1 MKRLLFICATL
12 AAMTF
17 VSCEKENKDDPKT
30 DYPYSF
36 YEPCMIWGSTM
47 DEVKQFMDGTY
58 SSWKLDQS
66 DSSEKD
72 LLYIDGKY
80 KTINM
85 SYTFKDGKLESC
97 YLAYPFRSDSFDKL
111 KSDLE
116 SRYHVE
122 MKWQGV
128 YSGIDLYSA
137 HSDVM
142 NMDISLTNSDSDD
155 MLHTIAVDFT
165 GTGPAPSDKIKL
177 EVTPS
182 NKATLNYTDLI
193 SILLTFPEAKEVS
206 YYDDF
211 FKTESFSLVDSQGST
226 IWEIQPASRQ
236 VFFLGNEIRIDVP
249 ISMYDKL
256 TKEGDYTFVITPNTI
271 LVDGRMLLEQRITYH
286 LTAIHPVI
294 EPFKLKFDGKVT
306 NTDELHFY
314 IPDDIEVCGWS
325 FCGGTVIYDED
336 NNESGKVYNFS
347 QVEDNHFYLI
357 LKMTATDATKR
368 YHFDV
373 DEGLIKGRTPLADI
387 PSAAATVYFQL

>member
-1 MKRLLFICATL
+1 
-12 AAMTF
+12 
-17 VSCEKENKDDPKT
+17 
-30 DYPYSF
+30 
-36 YEPCMIWGSTM
+36 M

-85 SYTFKDGKLESC
+85 SYTFKDGKL
-97 YLAYPFRSDSFDKL
+97 
-111 KSDLE
+111 
-116 SRYHVE
+116 
-122 MKWQGV
+122 
-128 YSGIDLYSA
+128 
-137 HSDVM
+137 
-142 NMDISLTNSDSDD
+142 
-155 MLHTIAVDFT
+155 
-165 GTGPAPSDKIKL
+165 
-177 EVTPS
+177 
-182 NKATLNYTDLI
+182 
-193 SILLTFPEAKEVS
+193 
-206 YYDDF
+206 
-211 FKTESFSLVDSQGST
+211 
-226 IWEIQPASRQ
+226 
-236 VFFLGNEIRIDVP
+236 
-249 ISMYDKL
+249 
-256 TKEGDYTFVITPNTI
+256 
-271 LVDGRMLLEQRITYH
+271 
-286 LTAIHPVI
+286 
-294 EPFKLKFDGKVT
+294 KFDGKVT

-325 FCGGTVIYDED
+325 FCGGSVIYDED